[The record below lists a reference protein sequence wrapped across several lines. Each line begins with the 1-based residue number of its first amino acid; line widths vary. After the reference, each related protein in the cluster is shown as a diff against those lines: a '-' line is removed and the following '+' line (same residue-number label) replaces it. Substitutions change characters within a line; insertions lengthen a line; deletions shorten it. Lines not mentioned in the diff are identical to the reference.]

1 MTKRLVDMD
10 DDLLNAAQAVAGER
24 TIKGTVKKAL
34 ELLVSEQHRTERDL
48 YERWHELGDALADLQ
63 DDDVMGRAWS

>member
-24 TIKGTVKKAL
+24 TIKGTVKMAL
-34 ELLVSEQHRTERDL
+34 ELLVSEQQRTERDL
-48 YERWHELGDALADLQ
+48 HERWSELGDALADLQ

>member
-34 ELLVSEQHRTERDL
+34 ELLVSEQQRTEREL
-48 YERWHELGDALADLQ
+48 YERWLELGDALADLQ